1 MSVKKSISSIFTGGL
16 KITLPLLALFV
27 GISSYLTLKSNRP
40 NPPKPQKREAVQPI
54 RTQAIKLSSHQPVLK
69 LYGEVKPGRQ
79 LELRA
84 LVAGKVMKTG
94 ERFLEGSLV
103 QKGDVLLSID
113 SFSYA
118 GAVVEANANIVEA
131 RARLKENSVQI
142 KSEET
147 SIKYAL
153 EQLKLAKTD
162 MERAQKLMR
171 KGSVTRQGGDQRA
184 LIVSQRRQT
193 LDNKRA
199 NLDILRAK
207 AEQQNANIKSLE
219 WRLQQAKRNR
229 SDTELKA
236 PFSGYINEVNA
247 NVGKLLN
254 VNDRVAVLL
263 DSDWMEVVFTLSDRQ
278 YGRLAQG
285 KGRLIGRAIK
295 VTWVLGATRLA
306 YQAVVER
313 IGAQISAESG
323 GVAVYARLKNP
334 SRPRPIRAGAFVDIE
349 VPDRVYDEVARL
361 PQTALYGRSK
371 IYVVGPDK
379 RLVERLI
386 KLHAIDGEFV
396 LVSGDLR
403 DGERV
408 VKTRMSVIGGGMKVR
423 DLDLPQKIRKKP
435 DPSGALSDA
444 KTRSDNPR
452 KPAAGGAL
460 KQGPSSTERKNRG

>member
-1 MSVKKSISSIFTGGL
+1 MSAKKSILSIFTSGL

-40 NPPKPQKREAVQPI
+40 NPPKPQKREAVQPV
-54 RTQAIKLSSHQPVLK
+54 RTQSIKLSSHQPVLK
-69 LYGEVKPGRQ
+69 LYGEVKPGRK

-84 LVAGKVMKTG
+84 LVAGKVLQTG
-94 ERFLEGSLV
+94 ERFREGSLV
-103 QKGDVLLSID
+103 QKDDVLLSID
-113 SFSYA
+113 PFSYK

-147 SIKYAL
+147 SIKYAR
-153 EQLKLAKTD
+153 EQLKFAKRD

-193 LDNKRA
+193 LDTKRA

-207 AEQQNANIKSLE
+207 AEQQSAKIKSLE

-236 PFSGYINEVNA
+236 PFRGYINEINA

-263 DSDWMEVVFTLSDRQ
+263 DSTWMEAVFTLSDRQ
-278 YGRLAQG
+278 FGRLAG
-285 KGRLIGRAIK
+285 GASGLIGRPVK
-295 VTWVLGATRLA
+295 VTWMLGATRLV
-306 YQAVVER
+306 YQGVVER
-313 IGAQISAESG
+313 IGAQISSESG
-323 GVAVYARLKNP
+323 GVSVYARLKNP
-334 SRPRPIRAGAFVDIE
+334 SHPRPIRAGAFVDID
-349 VPDRVYDEVARL
+349 VPDRIYDKVVRL
-361 PQTALYGRSK
+361 PQTALYGRTK
-371 IYVVGPDK
+371 VYVVGPDNRLTE
-379 RLVERLI
+379 RLV
-386 KLHAIDGEFV
+386 KLQAIDGEFV

-408 VKTRMSVIGGGMKVR
+408 VKNTYVGDRR
-423 DLDLPQKIRKKP
+423 RHE
-435 DPSGALSDA
+435 GA
-444 KTRSDNPR
+444 RS
-452 KPAAGGAL
+452 
-460 KQGPSSTERKNRG
+460 